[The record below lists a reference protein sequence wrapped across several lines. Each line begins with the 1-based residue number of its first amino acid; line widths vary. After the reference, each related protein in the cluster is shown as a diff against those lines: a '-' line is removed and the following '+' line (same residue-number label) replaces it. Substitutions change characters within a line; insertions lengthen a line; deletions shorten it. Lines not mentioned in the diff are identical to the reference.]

1 MMCEGGGEGCQQ
13 RVHVNVKGGGRGGIL
28 LLGVYGIDSGL
39 LWAGRDVVRLRV
51 VRGWVV
57 ASLECGR
64 WMMERMEEVN
74 IRPGKNKDE

>member
-39 LWAGRDVVRLRV
+39 
-51 VRGWVV
+51 
-57 ASLECGR
+57 
-64 WMMERMEEVN
+64 M
-74 IRPGKNKDE
+74 